1 MFDGLQSKLSE
12 TFSNLSRRGSL
23 KEKDVD
29 NALREVRVALLEAD
43 VSLDIVKEFISSI
56 RKKAIGI
63 EILQSISPA
72 QMVVKTVHD
81 HLIETLGSENEPIN
95 INTNPPSTILIA
107 GLQGSGKTTTAAKLA
122 LRFKKK
128 ENKKVILASLD
139 VYRPAAQ
146 EQLEVLGNQIDVTT
160 LPVVK
165 GQLPNEIAKRALK
178 AASLQGADVLILDS
192 AGRTH
197 LDESL
202 MNEIATIHEITSPS
216 ETLLVADSLTG
227 QDAINV
233 AKSFKKRID
242 ITGIA
247 LTRIDGDARGGA
259 ALSMRSATNCP
270 LKLLGTGE
278 KLEDLEDFHPDR
290 IASRILGMG
299 DVVSLVEKAKEE
311 IDQKEAEKIEEKI
324 FKGQF
329 DLDDLKSQFKQMRKM
344 GGMSGLLTM
353 LPGVAKAK
361 ANMNA
366 ANLDENILI
375 KQESIINSMTK
386 QERKQVKV
394 FNASRKRRVAAGAGV
409 DVQEVNRVLKQFK
422 QMSLVMKKVKK
433 MSKNGKTLTPESLK
447 NFIPPKTFH

>member
-1 MFDGLQSKLSE
+1 MFDALQGKLSE

-43 VSLDIVKEFISSI
+43 VSLDIVKEFIASI

-72 QMVVKTVHD
+72 QMVIKTVHD

-95 INTNPPSTILIA
+95 INTNPPSIILIA

-146 EQLEVLGNQIDVTT
+146 EQLEVLGNQIDVAT

-178 AASLQGADVLILDS
+178 ASSLQGADVLILDS

-197 LDESL
+197 VDESL
-202 MNEIATIHEITSPS
+202 MNEIANIHEITAPS

-329 DLDDLKSQFKQMRKM
+329 DLDDLRSQFKQMRKM

-361 ANMNA
+361 AKMNA

-375 KQESIINSMTK
+375 RQESIISSMTK

-409 DVQEVNRVLKQFK
+409 DIQEVNRVLKQFK